1 MARAGISGRCKT
13 CRSPDRARIELLL
26 ARGASKRAIA
36 EKFGLKPDAVWRH
49 WHNGHVSDHV
59 KAALV
64 LKALKPGADL
74 EKLVTD
80 ESIGL
85 LENLQRIRATLYGQ
99 FDAAAEA
106 GDRHNVG
113 VLAARLHENLRIAA
127 TSTGELQKHAPTN
140 VTNILMAP
148 AYLDL
153 RSSLLGALRRFP
165 EAARAVAEVFRR
177 SEAPLIEGRNAAN

>member
-1 MARAGISGRCKT
+1 MARPGISGRCKT

-49 WHNGHVSDHV
+49 WHNGHVSEAV
-59 KAALV
+59 KSALV
-64 LKALKPGADL
+64 AKALRPGVEL

-85 LENLQRIRATLYGQ
+85 LENLQRIPTLYGQ

-113 VLAARLHENLRIAA
+113 ILAARRHENLRIAA

-177 SEAPLIEGRNAAN
+177 SEAPLIEGRNASA